1 MAMKTDDIGKY
12 GRLIR
17 RKVYRFDRKILIYI
31 FFLIISGFLWLIS
44 SLSRQYSTTITYPV
58 KYINYPTNYA
68 SLNTLPKELNLKIFG
83 YGYNLLQ
90 YKWSTPSFPII
101 IDLKKKFAQK
111 KSNHVVFAIATTNE
125 IPIINSQVGSLIEIQ
140 KIEPDTIFFDF
151 TKVAKKKVQVKS
163 AVTLNLDPKF
173 AAEGDLQ
180 IKPAWVTISGPY
192 PMIDTIDFVST
203 ENIVFDRINH
213 NIKKTVSLVSF
224 ENVEMEPS
232 EVTLDLKIEK
242 FTETSIQVPLKIKN
256 LPQNLQMHVFPKTIK
271 VTFSCGL
278 SKCKNIQ
285 AKDFNFA
292 IDYNEAIK
300 NKGNQVEVKMLKK
313 PEDAKDI
320 HFTPKNVEFLIEK

>member
-1 MAMKTDDIGKY
+1 MKTEDIGKY

-44 SLSRQYSTTITYPV
+44 SLSRQYSTTIIYPV

-111 KSNHVVFAIATTNE
+111 KSNHVVFAIATANE
-125 IPIINSQVGSLIEIQ
+125 IPIINTQVGSLIEIQ
-140 KIEPDTIFFDF
+140 KIEPDTIFFEF
-151 TKVAKKKVQVKS
+151 TKVAQKKVQVKS
-163 AVTLNLDPKF
+163 DVTLSFDPKF
-173 AAEGDLQ
+173 AAENDLQ
-180 IKPAWVTISGPY
+180 IKPAWVSISGPY

-203 ENIVFDRINH
+203 ENIVFTKISQ
-213 NIKKTVSLVSF
+213 NIKKTVSLVSI
-224 ENVEMEPS
+224 ENIKIEPF
-232 EVTLDLKIEK
+232 EVTIDLKVEK
-242 FTETSIQVPLKIKN
+242 FTETSIQVPLIIKN

-271 VTFSCGL
+271 ATFSCGL
-278 SKCKNIQ
+278 SKCKSIQ
-285 AKDFNFA
+285 AKDFSFA
-292 IDYNEAIK
+292 VDYNEAIK
-300 NKGNQVEVKMLKK
+300 NKGNQVKVELLKK